1 MEAAAA
7 AERAA
12 VAELRRKPQE
22 EGGMSFKVRGA
33 VVARVQLTSWH
44 NNKGRPSFF
53 FPRQRPSAERVVMLV
68 CLFSC

>member
-22 EGGMSFKVRGA
+22 EGGMSFKVCETARPVFEVASSVCA
-33 VVARVQLTSWH
+33 VVSRRLAASKDREARLAQ
-44 NNKGRPSFF
+44 K
-53 FPRQRPSAERVVMLV
+53 
-68 CLFSC
+68 